1 MVSNSRKQ
9 IRMYSQLVHSPAVI
23 QESQRNTESKPHSE
37 RLEPK
42 KPLRTLFLNPPSFE
56 KFDGGASSR
65 WPATRE
71 IESYWYPVW
80 LTYPAGM
87 LEGSRLVD
95 APPHRI
101 SWLDVVDI
109 LKDYE
114 FLVLFTSTVGWD
126 GDQGMS
132 EFIKETY
139 PAIKIAFVGPPVTTS
154 PSKALN
160 QCSAIDFICRREFDL
175 AIVEYANGQPL
186 NEILGISYKDS
197 NGVIQHNPDRAQ
209 LTPEQ
214 LDEMPWATEIYHRD
228 LDVTRYNVPF
238 LLHPFV
244 SLYTTRGCPAQC
256 TFCLWPQTLSGHA
269 WRKRSTDDVAAEM
282 KQAKELFPQVK
293 EFFFDDDTFN
303 IQKSRTIELCEKLK
317 PLGLTWSCNSRVTTD
332 YDTLKAMKEA
342 GCRLLIVGFESGDP
356 QILKNIKKGATVQR
370 ARDFVKDCHD
380 LGLVIHGDFILG
392 LPGETR
398 RSIRNTIRF
407 AKQLDCETIQVSI
420 AHAFP
425 GTELFDFVE
434 KNGFITDK
442 KMEDGGGHQMAHI
455 EYPGLP
461 TEYVMEMVHKFYD
474 EYYFRPGAAFRIIW
488 KAIVNRDIP
497 RLYAEA
503 RSFMQLRA
511 QRNKVAKK
519 PQPQTLGHPSA

>member
-1 MVSNSRKQ
+1 MANDSREE
-9 IRMYSQLVHSPAVI
+9 IMMYPQLVDLAAKI
-23 QESQRNTESKPHSE
+23 QEPQRS
-37 RLEPK
+37 LEPLPLSETLK
-42 KPLRTLFLNPPSFE
+42 AGKPLKTLFLNPPSFE

-95 APPHRI
+95 APPHHI
-101 SWLDVVDI
+101 SWREVIAL

-126 GDQGMS
+126 GDQGMA
-132 EFIKETY
+132 ELIKETY
-139 PAIKIAFVGPPVTTS
+139 PAIKIAFVGPTVTTS
-154 PSKALN
+154 PDRALN
-160 QCSAIDFICRREFDL
+160 EYAALDFICRREFDL
-175 AIVEYANGQPL
+175 SIVEYANGKPL

-197 NGVIQHNPDRAQ
+197 SGIIQHNPDRAQ
-209 LTPEQ
+209 LSPDQ
-214 LDEMPWATEIYHRD
+214 LDDMPWATEIYHRD
-228 LDVTRYNVPF
+228 LDVTKYSVPF

-269 WRKRSTDDVAAEM
+269 WRKRSTADVAAEM

-303 IQKSRTIELCEKLK
+303 IQSARTIELCEKLK

-356 QILKNIKKGATVQR
+356 QILKNIKKGATVER
-370 ARDFVKDCHD
+370 ARRFVRDCHD

-392 LPGETR
+392 LPGETKA
-398 RSIRNTIRF
+398 SIRNTIKF

-425 GTELFDFVE
+425 GTELFEFVK
-434 KNGFITDK
+434 KNAFITNK
-442 KMEDGGGHQMAHI
+442 KMEDGDGHQMAHI

-461 TEYVMEMVHKFYD
+461 VDYVMEIVHKFYA
-474 EYYFRPGAAFRIIW
+474 EYYFRPKAAFRIVW

-497 RLYAEA
+497 RLYSEA

-511 QRNKVAKK
+511 QRNKAVRK
-519 PQPQTLGHPSA
+519 PEFQKFTHPSA